1 MHGDDDAVDGGGVED
16 VVVAGGVAS
25 SADVDCDAW
34 MHYLCRCHQHVAQL
48 RLHPSALLCPA
59 RRMTVGRRGAANA
72 GANGAVMV
80 VLNASAATA
89 TIAGADDAAIAHL

>member
-1 MHGDDDAVDGGGVED
+1 M
-16 VVVAGGVAS
+16 
-25 SADVDCDAW
+25 
-34 MHYLCRCHQHVAQL
+34 
-48 RLHPSALLCPA
+48 
-59 RRMTVGRRGAANA
+59 GRRGAANA